1 MQSTRPN
8 QPTPGAFY
16 MFVSD
21 MESNGPRCGVRF
33 NNLRQLLSPPCVI
46 LRPQEG
52 GFPSML
58 EQPQMTYDPSAGPE
72 PRDLE
77 PGFGGYWLVSE
88 QLHDVMCLVDPN
100 AFAFAEVDY
109 RLPMVLRGR
118 VASYATLLESWM
130 PWMKDCRGLRSRSM
144 TIMCVGSSIRWGA
157 EPALP
162 SEMKS
167 WDSRMCSGCRSTRL
181 FFVTRCLR
189 TRFTKLEYLTW
200 QNLAASLS
208 LTHRISDPIS

>member
-21 MESNGPRCGVRF
+21 MESNRPRCGVRF

-88 QLHDVMCLVDPN
+88 QLHDVMCSVDPN
-100 AFAFAEVDY
+100 AFAFTEVDY
-109 RLPMVLRGR
+109 RLADGIKGPRRFLCDVVREMDALDERLSRLKIKVNDDYVRGKFY
-118 VASYATLLESWM
+118 SF
-130 PWMKDCRGLRSRSM
+130 G
-144 TIMCVGSSIRWGA
+144 GG
-157 EPALP
+157 
-162 SEMKS
+162 
-167 WDSRMCSGCRSTRL
+167 
-181 FFVTRCLR
+181 
-189 TRFTKLEYLTW
+189 
-200 QNLAASLS
+200 ASLAFRNEVLGQS
-208 LTHRISDPIS
+208 HVFRLPFNPSVFCDRTFKDAVHEAGIPGEAELSGISFIDASDI